1 MKKRQTAPGEM
12 DLIDALRRA
21 HHEPRTTP
29 DFDIPLSSDRP
40 KCVSETP
47 TPTVSLAESYLSVG
61 GDTEP
66 QETRDA
72 MSNDRYRQIFEDLGR
87 DLFAAAKRHGKRAL
101 REAVRDA
108 AKGNLIQEDSIPPDE
123 TELPDEGVL
132 VIPVSSDAEE
142 EIGETE
148 EEKTTEEE
156 SADDDIPPEEL
167 EYPDESVWTLPPP
180 PDEREEE
187 EGGSEE
193 KSDGEDEQSAEEEHE
208 LSDAAEKVA
217 AELAE
222 RLEKRMR
229 K

>member
-1 MKKRQTAPGEM
+1 M
-12 DLIDALRRA
+12 
-21 HHEPRTTP
+21 
-29 DFDIPLSSDRP
+29 
-40 KCVSETP
+40 
-47 TPTVSLAESYLSVG
+47 PTVSLAGSYLSVG
-61 GDTEP
+61 GSAEKP
-66 QETRDA
+66 ERQKPRNE
-72 MSNDRYRQIFEDLGR
+72 MNDNRYRKIFEDLTR
-87 DLFAAAKRHGKRAL
+87 DLFAVARKHGKRAL
-101 REAVRDA
+101 HEAVRDA
-108 AKGNLIQEDSIPPDE
+108 AKGELLQEDNLPPDE
-123 TELPDEGVL
+123 TELPEEGVL

-142 EIGETE
+142 EIGEKE
-148 EEKTTEEE
+148 QDADEE

-193 KSDGEDEQSAEEEHE
+193 KSDGEDEQSADEEHE

>member
-1 MKKRQTAPGEM
+1 M
-12 DLIDALRRA
+12 
-21 HHEPRTTP
+21 
-29 DFDIPLSSDRP
+29 
-40 KCVSETP
+40 
-47 TPTVSLAESYLSVG
+47 PTVSLAESYLSVG

-72 MSNDRYRQIFEDLGR
+72 MNDNRYRKIFEDLTR
-87 DLFAAAKRHGKRAL
+87 DLFAVARKHGKRAL
-101 REAVRDA
+101 HEAVRDA
-108 AKGNLIQEDSIPPDE
+108 AKGELLQEDNLPPDE

-156 SADDDIPPEEL
+156 SADEPEDTPPEDL
-167 EYPDESVWTLPPP
+167 EYPDEDVWTLPPP

-187 EGGSEE
+187 EGGSE
-193 KSDGEDEQSAEEEHE
+193 DGQSADEGHE

>member
-1 MKKRQTAPGEM
+1 M
-12 DLIDALRRA
+12 
-21 HHEPRTTP
+21 
-29 DFDIPLSSDRP
+29 
-40 KCVSETP
+40 
-47 TPTVSLAESYLSVG
+47 PTVSLAESYLSVG
-61 GDTEP
+61 GSAEKP
-66 QETRDA
+66 ERQKPRNA
-72 MSNDRYRQIFEDLGR
+72 MKDDRYEQIFEDLKS
-87 DLFAAAKRHGKRAL
+87 DLLAVAKRHGKRAL

-108 AKGNLIQEDSIPPDE
+108 AKGELLQEDNLPPDE

-156 SADDDIPPEEL
+156 SANEPEDTPPEDL
-167 EYPDESVWTLPPP
+167 EYPDEDVWTLPPP

-193 KSDGEDEQSAEEEHE
+193 KSGGEDEQSADEEHE

>member
-1 MKKRQTAPGEM
+1 MSLT
-12 DLIDALRRA
+12 DALKRA

-40 KCVSETP
+40 KCVSGTP
-47 TPTVSLAESYLSVG
+47 MPTVSLAESYLSVG

-72 MSNDRYRQIFEDLGR
+72 MNDDRYRKIFDDLTR
-87 DLFAAAKRHGKRAL
+87 DLFAVAKKHGKRAL

-108 AKGNLIQEDSIPPDE
+108 AKGDLIQEDDTPPE
-123 TELPDEGVL
+123 ELDFPDEGVL
-132 VIPVSSDAEE
+132 VIPVSSDAKEE
-142 EIGETE
+142 TAETE
-148 EEKTTEEE
+148 GEQTTEEE
-156 SADDDIPPEEL
+156 SADDDIPPEDL

-193 KSDGEDEQSAEEEHE
+193 KSDGEDEQSADEEHE